1 MSSGNRKDRETV
13 RTIEHGDLWT
23 GPEDRRPF
31 AARLQEVLEGRSI
44 DQVIEPDTLVL
55 DNGVRLRFDQ
65 SNSSCCSWIELD
77 LVRATY
83 SIITKVEVTDDEE
96 EAEKNNTSEFKAKI
110 TVLTESGKY
119 VDIAEA
125 HGDFSNGYYL
135 HGFALD
141 VEVIEP

>member
-13 RTIEHGDLWT
+13 RKVEYSDYGEYPTMRTHGQRL
-23 GPEDRRPF
+23 ED
-31 AARLQEVLEGRSI
+31 VLVGRSI
-44 DQVIEPDTLVL
+44 DVVIEPDTLVL
-55 DNGVRLRFDQ
+55 DNGVRLRFDRY
-65 SNSSCCSWIELD
+65 NSSCCSYIELE

-83 SIITKVEVTDDEE
+83 SIITKVEVSDDED
-96 EAEKNNTSEFKAKI
+96 EAEARNTSEYKAKI
-110 TVLTESGKY
+110 TVLTEAGNY